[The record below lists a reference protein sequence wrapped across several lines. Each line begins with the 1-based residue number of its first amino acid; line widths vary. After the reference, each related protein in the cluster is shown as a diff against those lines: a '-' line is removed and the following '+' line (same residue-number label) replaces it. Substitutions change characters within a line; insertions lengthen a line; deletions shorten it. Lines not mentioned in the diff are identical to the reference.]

1 MVIWSYDRMIVW
13 SYDHM
18 IIWSHDNMII
28 WSYDR
33 MIVWSYD
40 HIIIWSYDHMMAWSY
55 HMIIWSYVRPKIQKQ
70 IGFRVERWNVGDRLK
85 RILTKF
91 HADRSYRRGV
101 KDRSKFAK
109 IWHFR
114 LRKIKCRGSSE
125 TRFGQVWR
133 RSELCLRGK
142 WPFKVSEMKRTNC
155 TNSAHRPDP
164 WLI

>member
-1 MVIWSYDRMIVW
+1 MEGFFGLNFHENLRKCSRVSICSR
-13 SYDHM
+13 
-18 IIWSHDNMII
+18 NFE
-28 WSYDR
+28 
-33 MIVWSYD
+33 
-40 HIIIWSYDHMMAWSY
+40 
-55 HMIIWSYVRPKIQKQ
+55 RPFTPRGWLRSASNFVKTRFGRSPTFHFSTAKTSKKIN
-70 IGFRVERWNVGDRLK
+70 GFRVERWNVGDRLK

-91 HADRSYRRGV
+91 HADRSYRRGLTH
-101 KDRSKFAK
+101 RSKFAK

>member
-1 MVIWSYDRMIVW
+1 MVGTGTREDQLLFPMVTW
-13 SYDHM
+13 SYDHKNTSSYNHM
-18 IIWSHDNMII
+18 ITW
-28 WSYDR
+28 W
-33 MIVWSYD
+33 YD
-40 HIIIWSYDHMMAWSY
+40 HIIWSYDHIFDQTS
-55 HMIIWSYVRPKIQKQ
+55 KNKLD
-70 IGFRVERWNVGDRLK
+70 FRVERWNVRDRLK